1 MAISFFGRRPS
12 SPATS
17 PYPQGTT
24 GKGITCIGRWA
35 RDRSAWRL
43 ARGFGTLA
51 RRPDR
56 ARTPAGPPAHRAE
69 GRAFASGR
77 HATPGDR
84 PRTVGAGRAGRKAH
98 QPGKRSAHPPGII
111 TPEHPEHC
119 CQPAGAR
126 RRPGSPPAPASRPP
140 ATTRAGRP
148 APTTPWAAT
157 LEFGQLLHGPRTHYK
172 DLTKLLTL

>member
-69 GRAFASGR
+69 GKAFASGR

-98 QPGKRSAHPPGII
+98 QPGKRSAHPPQGSSLPN
-111 TPEHPEHC
+111 TPSTAASPPE
-119 CQPAGAR
+119 PAAAPAAR
-126 RRPGSPPAPASRPP
+126 LPRPPGRRPPPGQVARPP
-140 ATTRAGRP
+140 P
-148 APTTPWAAT
+148 PP
-157 LEFGQLLHGPRTHYK
+157 GQPHWSSGSFCTGPEPIIK
-172 DLTKLLTL
+172 I